1 MRRRVRRPGNPPIE
15 EVAAVTQ
22 RLAVLLA
29 AGVSPVS
36 AWGYLLPQPDEPEP
50 HPLVPASGAR
60 SLDRALRPRD
70 ASSETVLR
78 AAALAG
84 PRGES
89 VADAIARAAG
99 SLGGYSRAAWLGLA
113 AAWAVATA
121 AGSPM
126 AGCLRQLAASFRD
139 AGQLQR
145 DLQVALAG
153 PAATSRLVMALP
165 VVGVVFGAL
174 MGFDTLSTLF
184 ATMPGLMCLTAGA
197 ILMLVAHRWNARL
210 VRKAQPTDAAPGLEL
225 ELTAIAMAGGGSIDR
240 ARALVRA
247 AEARYGLD
255 EPKPGDAVERILD
268 LSARAGVPAVELL
281 LSEAD
286 QERRDARSVG
296 QRKAATLGVTLML
309 PLGLCVLPAFMLLG
323 VAPLLLSVVSSTFG
337 TL

>member
-1 MRRRVRRPGNPPIE
+1 
-15 EVAAVTQ
+15 VTQ

-36 AWGYLLPQPDEPEP
+36 AWGYLLPNSHLPQPDPP
-50 HPLVPASGAR
+50 VAV
-60 SLDRALRPRD
+60 
-70 ASSETVLR
+70 SSERSVDRSHERSVDRSRGQPEASATAVIR

-99 SLGGYSRAAWLGLA
+99 SLGGHTRDAWLGLA

-145 DLQVALAG
+145 DLQVALAS
-153 PAATSRLVMALP
+153 PTATSRLVMVLP

-174 MGFDTLSTLF
+174 LGFDTLPTLF
-184 ATMPGLMCLTAGA
+184 ATMPGLVCLAGGA
-197 ILMLVAHRWNARL
+197 MLMLVAHRWNARL
-210 VRKAQPTDAAPGLEL
+210 VRSAQPTDAAPGLDL

-247 AEARYGLD
+247 IEDRYGI
-255 EPKPGDAVERILD
+255 EQSKSGDAVERILD
-268 LSARAGVPAVELL
+268 LSARAGVPAAELL

-286 QERRDARSVG
+286 QQRRDARSDG
-296 QRKAATLGVTLML
+296 QRRSATLGVMLML
-309 PLGLCVLPAFMLLG
+309 PLGLCVLPAFMLVG

>member
-1 MRRRVRRPGNPPIE
+1 
-15 EVAAVTQ
+15 VTQ

-36 AWGYLLPQPDEPEP
+36 AWGYLLPQSDLPQPDSPGVRSAERSVER
-50 HPLVPASGAR
+50 AR
-60 SLDRALRPRD
+60 QSD
-70 ASSETVLR
+70 ASSSEVIR

-89 VADAIARAAG
+89 VADAIAREAG
-99 SLGGYSRAAWLGLA
+99 LLGGHTRDAWLGLA

-126 AGCLRQLAASFRD
+126 AGCLRQLAGSFRD

-153 PAATSRLVMALP
+153 PTATSRLVMALP
-165 VVGVVFGAL
+165 AVGVVFGAVL
-174 MGFDTLSTLF
+174 GFDTLPTLF
-184 ATMPGLMCLTAGA
+184 ATMPGLVCLAGGVL
-197 ILMLVAHRWNARL
+197 LMLGANRWNARL
-210 VRKAQPTDAAPGLEL
+210 IRGAQPTDAAPGLNL
-225 ELTAIAMAGGGSIDR
+225 ELTAIAMTGGGSIDR
-240 ARALVRA
+240 ARELVRA
-247 AEARYGLD
+247 VEDRYGI
-255 EPKPGDAVERILD
+255 EHSQSGDAVERILD

-286 QERRDARSVG
+286 QQRRDARSDG
-296 QRKAATLGVTLML
+296 QRKSATLSVTLML
-309 PLGLCVLPAFMLLG
+309 PLGLCVLPAFMLVG
-323 VAPLLLSVVSSTFG
+323 VAPLLLSVVSSTFS

>member
-1 MRRRVRRPGNPPIE
+1 
-15 EVAAVTQ
+15 
-22 RLAVLLA
+22 
-29 AGVSPVS
+29 
-36 AWGYLLPQPDEPEP
+36 
-50 HPLVPASGAR
+50 
-60 SLDRALRPRD
+60 
-70 ASSETVLR
+70 
-78 AAALAG
+78 
-84 PRGES
+84 
-89 VADAIARAAG
+89 
-99 SLGGYSRAAWLGLA
+99 
-113 AAWAVATA
+113 
-121 AGSPM
+121 M

-184 ATMPGLMCLTAGA
+184 ATTPGLVCLAAGTV
-197 ILMLVAHRWNARL
+197 LMLVAQRWNARL
-210 VRKAQPTDAAPGLEL
+210 VRKAQPTDAAPGMQL

-240 ARALVRA
+240 ARALVRG
-247 AEARYGLD
+247 AETRYGLVGQKS
-255 EPKPGDAVERILD
+255 ENAVEQILD

-286 QERRDARSVG
+286 QQRRDARSDG
-296 QRKAATLGVTLML
+296 QRKVATLGVTLML